1 MDKFVKECFVKNVY
15 HFQTLDVWQ
24 KISVGTELKLV
35 YDEKYPKEAKVLFDE
50 HEIGLLSEDDS
61 KLIIDIL
68 ECKHDDIFNAKV
80 AYKDEKNEE
89 NKRIKVV
96 IYIKNKK

>member
-1 MDKFVKECFVKNVY
+1 MDKFVKECFVKNAH
-15 HFQTLDVWQ
+15 HFQVLDVWEDL
-24 KISVGTELKLV
+24 KVGTVLSLI
-35 YDEKYPKEAKVLFDE
+35 YDKQYPKEAKVMFNNQV
-50 HEIGLLSEDDS
+50 IGFISEVDS

-68 ECKHDDIFNAKV
+68 ECKHDDIFNVRV

-96 IYIKNKK
+96 IYIKEKN